1 MKQKISL
8 AVAGLLLSTSAFA
21 LEGAYGELEGT
32 LGVYGLFAKPKD
44 KTIDDGGYGNA
55 HLRLAY
61 TTPSFAGFSAKVEGK
76 GNAKL
81 FEKEDEDYKKGAPF
95 ENKAL
100 LTQGYLQFAVE
111 DAISIKAGRYEGEL
125 EWFTDYQQGA
135 IAEISLPDT
144 VVSIG
149 YSNKKSESG
158 IDLSEDFH
166 KPNFEIDDGINP
178 VVNFKA
184 KKGVYFVD
192 IQNESLGTVKF
203 NPYYY
208 QMPDYGRFF
217 GLKLDFDEK
226 YFDLALQYAT
236 SKYDS
241 KIMSDGKGNIATI
254 EAGLKITEDKD
265 RLFAGYIKT
274 DKENGAKLIAS
285 FGDNSPFEDG
295 DHIYG
300 PNAKT
305 WYVGANVSDNRSIVT
320 YGLIYGVT
328 KYDDIN
334 STKNKE
340 LNLSVDFNIAKALDI
355 GLMFV
360 LNNNDYD
367 DSSYKKYILG
377 VEYSF

>member
-21 LEGAYGELEGT
+21 LEGVYGELEGT
-32 LGVYGLFAKPKD
+32 IGAYGLLTKLKD
-44 KTIDDGGYGNA
+44 KTEKDFGYGNA
-55 HLRLAY
+55 HLKLAY

-81 FEKEDEDYKKGAPF
+81 FEKEKKQYDDPF
-95 ENKAL
+95 ANKAL
-100 LTQGYLQFAVE
+100 LTQGYLQFAIE
-111 DAISIKAGRYEGEL
+111 DAISIKAGRYEGDL

-144 VVSIG
+144 LVSIG
-149 YSNKKSESG
+149 HSNKKSESG
-158 IDLSEDFH
+158 IDTSEDFH
-166 KPNFEIDDGINP
+166 KPSYERDDG
-178 VVNFKA
+178 VNFKT
-184 KKGVYFVD
+184 KKGVYFID

-236 SKYDS
+236 SKYDD
-241 KIMSDGKGNIATI
+241 KIVSDAKGNIATI

-265 RLFAGYIKT
+265 RLFAGYIKA
-274 DKENGAKLIAS
+274 DKDHGAKLIAS

-295 DHIYG
+295 DYVYE

-305 WYVGANVSDNRSIVT
+305 WYIGANVADNRSIVT
-320 YGLIYGVT
+320 YGIIYGVT
-328 KYDDIN
+328 KFDDIG
-334 STKNKE
+334 SSESLKNKE
-340 LNLSVDFNIAKALDI
+340 LNLSIDFNIAKALDI

-360 LNNNDYD
+360 LGDNNDNNLD
-367 DSSYKKYILG
+367 YKKYILG

>member
-8 AVAGLLLSTSAFA
+8 VVAGLLLSTSAFA

-32 LGVYGLFAKPKD
+32 IGAYGLIEKRKD
-44 KTIDDGGYGNA
+44 KNNDDFGYGNA
-55 HLRLAY
+55 HLKLAY

-81 FEKEDEDYKKGAPF
+81 FEKEKKQYDYPF
-95 ENKAL
+95 QNKAL
-100 LTQGYLQFAVE
+100 LTQGYLQFAIE
-111 DAISIKAGRYEGEL
+111 DAISIKTGRYEGDL

-144 VVSIG
+144 LVSIG
-149 YSNKKSESG
+149 HSNKKSESG

-166 KPNFEIDDGINP
+166 KGFVEIDDGTDF
-178 VVNFKA
+178 VKFEA
-184 KKGVYFVD
+184 KKGVYFID

-236 SKYDS
+236 SKYDD
-241 KIMSDGKGNIATI
+241 KIVSDGKGNIATI
-254 EAGLKITEDKD
+254 EAALKITEDKD
-265 RLFAGYIKT
+265 RLFAGYIKA
-274 DKENGAKLIAS
+274 DKKHGAKLIAS

-295 DHIYG
+295 DYVYD

-305 WYVGANVSDNRSIVT
+305 WYIGGSVSDNRSIVT
-320 YGLIYGVT
+320 YKVLYGAT
-328 KYDDIN
+328 KYYEIG
-334 STKNKE
+334 SSESLKNEE
-340 LNLSVDFNIAKALDI
+340 LNVSLDFNIIKTLDI

-360 LNNNDYD
+360 LGDNKD
-367 DSSYKKYILG
+367 DDLDYKKYILG

>member
-32 LGVYGLFAKPKD
+32 LGAYGLIMKLKS
-44 KTIDDGGYGNA
+44 KTTDDFGYGNA

-61 TTPSFAGFSAKVEGK
+61 TTPSFAGFSAKVEGI

-81 FEKEDEDYKKGAPF
+81 YEKEKKQYDEAF

-100 LTQGYLQFAVE
+100 LTQGYLQFAIE

-135 IAEISLPDT
+135 LAEISLPDT
-144 VVSIG
+144 LVSIG

-166 KPNFEIDDGINP
+166 KPNVEIDDGINP
-178 VVNFKA
+178 VIDFEA
-184 KKGVYFVD
+184 EKGVYFID
-192 IQNESLGTVKF
+192 IQNESLGIVKF

-236 SKYDS
+236 SKYDD
-241 KIMSDGKGNIATI
+241 KIVSDGKGNIATI
-254 EAGLKITEDKD
+254 ETALKITEKD

-274 DKENGAKLIAS
+274 DKEHGANLIAS

-295 DHIYG
+295 DYVYE

-305 WYVGANVSDNRSIVT
+305 WYVGANVSDNRSIIT

-328 KYDDIN
+328 KFDDIGSN
-334 STKNKE
+334 DSLKNKE

-360 LNNNDYD
+360 LGDNNDD
-367 DSSYKKYILG
+367 NLDYKKYILG
-377 VEYSF
+377 IEYNF